1 MDHDDTKKRELRR
14 NVLDMLEASN
24 VKDKMEK
31 HDAEGHHDKKF
42 MDLTITEKVF
52 FCVDTPFLILTY
64 LTILP
69 TTKDQFSKLRC
80 LIWVIPGTSFFCW
93 MVVNKMPNMNWLLI
107 GGPIVVILMAAFVL
121 FIPNDSSKQPPY
133 WLMLMITLI
142 GCANSCTWMY
152 LLIELLIDLL
162 NTVGLAF
169 NIESSYLG
177 FSVIAI
183 GNALPDALNTMHL
196 AKAGQGIM
204 AISGAYNGQLFGL
217 LIGFSIGTL
226 KTHFQTKG
234 VSRPFDLFNKER
246 VANNFMGLLVIFT
259 ALIVLIFSWIW
270 AVKNKFLMSRMF
282 ARIMITIYITFWGTA
297 TYFTFFRNIFT

>member
-1 MDHDDTKKRELRR
+1 
-14 NVLDMLEASN
+14 
-24 VKDKMEK
+24 
-31 HDAEGHHDKKF
+31 
-42 MDLTITEKVF
+42 MDLTITEKVMF
-52 FCVDTPFLILTY
+52 IIDYPFLILTY

-69 TTKDQFSKLRC
+69 TTKEHFSKMRC
-80 LIWVIPGTSFFCW
+80 LVWIIPGISFFCW
-93 MVVNKMPNMNWLLI
+93 MVVSKIPNWKWLYI
-107 GGPIVVILMAAFVL
+107 GGPIAVVLAIIFVV
-121 FIPNDSSKQPPY
+121 FIPMDSSIEPPG
-133 WLMLMITLI
+133 WVQLLTTFI

-183 GNALPDALNTMHL
+183 GNALPDALNTMAL

-217 LIGFSIGTL
+217 LIGFSIGTI
-226 KTHFQTKG
+226 KNHIQAKG
-234 VSRPFDLFNKER
+234 DKNRPFDLFNKER

-259 ALIVLIFSWIW
+259 ALVVLVFSWIW
-270 AVKNKFLMSRMF
+270 AVKNKFQMSRMF
-282 ARIMITIYITFWGTA
+282 ARIVITVYITFVGTA
-297 TYFTFFRNIFT
+297 TYFTFFRNIVQ